1 MIEPTP
7 RYMFFTGKGVVG
19 ITSLA
24 RTTAV
29 ELAAAGRRV
38 LLVRTDQVSNLTDVL
53 DCPVHDTIQLVK
65 GTQRLFIININPEKA
80 AEAYRN
86 RVTQPLE
93 EFASPGAIVKIR
105 EVLSGACTTEIDS
118 FDEFSRFVSGET
130 DGTQNDVIIFETAPT
145 GHKLRLLELPAAW
158 SSFTDENPDGASCL
172 GPKSALKLGKEG
184 FHTVV
189 SRLHDASLTQYN
201 IVTRAD
207 KASLKEASRA
217 STELKAPGMENQ
229 QLYINGEFHALD
241 TSDELATKIEAMG
254 DEQLQTISDNL
265 KALPLKKSPLLPYNI
280 LRVEKLS
287 SLFDGELQK
296 SIATKQSPSSAAV
309 SIHLKD
315 ISELTNELCANR
327 SIKNI

>member
-1 MIEPTP
+1 MIDTTP
-7 RYMFFTGKGVVG
+7 KYMFFFGKGWVG
-19 ITSLA
+19 KGSIA
-24 RTTAV
+24 CATAV
-29 ELAAAGRRV
+29 ELATAGRSA
-38 LLVRTDQVSNLTDVL
+38 LLASTNPTSNQTYVL
-53 DCPVHDTIQLVK
+53 DSPVNETIQLVK

-93 EFASPGAIVKIR
+93 EFASPSAIEKIR

-172 GPKSALKLGKEG
+172 GPTSALKLGKEG

-201 IVTRAD
+201 IVTRAV

-265 KALPLKKSPLLPYNI
+265 KALTLKKSPLLPYNI
-280 LRVEKLS
+280 LRVEKLR

-296 SIATKQSPSSAAV
+296 SIATKHSPSSAAV
-309 SIHLKD
+309 SVHLKD

>member
-1 MIEPTP
+1 
-7 RYMFFTGKGVVG
+7 
-19 ITSLA
+19 
-24 RTTAV
+24 
-29 ELAAAGRRV
+29 
-38 LLVRTDQVSNLTDVL
+38 VL

-65 GTQRLFIININPEKA
+65 GTQHLFIININPEKA

-86 RVTQPLE
+86 RVNQPLE
-93 EFASPGAIVKIR
+93 EFASPSAIEKIR

-130 DGTQNDVIIFETAPT
+130 DGTQNDVIIIETAPT

-172 GPKSALKLGKEG
+172 GPTSALKLGKEG

-189 SRLHDASLTQYN
+189 SRSHDASLTQYN

-254 DEQLQTISDNL
+254 NEQLRTISDNL

-280 LRVEKLS
+280 LRVESFARRLTARCKYLS
-287 SLFDGELQK
+287 QPNKVHRRQL
-296 SIATKQSPSSAAV
+296 SPS
-309 SIHLKD
+309 I
-315 ISELTNELCANR
+315 
-327 SIKNI
+327 